1 MNSYKIYLTKSAE
14 LARLISRGL
23 REETPW
29 CKKGGTAIS
38 VSNSNGAADSNECIP
53 ELFYGQ
59 GYCYA
64 MIEYRNGPD
73 DSCPEY
79 SLVIC

>member
-1 MNSYKIYLTKSAE
+1 MNSYKIYLTKNAD
-14 LARLISRGL
+14 AAHLISRGL
-23 REETPW
+23 REATPW
-29 CKKGGTAIS
+29 SKDGGATIS
-38 VSNSNGAADSNECIP
+38 IAHGCGEENSKIP
-53 ELFYGQ
+53 PCYQRGR
-59 GYCYA
+59 YYA

>member
-1 MNSYKIYLTKSAE
+1 MNSYKIYLTKNAE
-14 LARLISRGL
+14 AARLISRGL

-29 CKKGGTAIS
+29 IKDGGTAIS
-38 VSNSNGAADSNECIP
+38 VSNGAIWEGDDKIP
-53 ELFYGQ
+53 AVYYGK
-59 GYCYA
+59 GYYYA

-79 SLVIC
+79 SLIIL

>member
-1 MNSYKIYLTKSAE
+1 MNSYKIYLTKNAE
-14 LARLISRGL
+14 AARLISRGL

-29 CKKGGTAIS
+29 IKDGGTAIS
-38 VSNSNGAADSNECIP
+38 VSNGAAESNEFIP
-53 ELFYGQ
+53 ELFYDQ
-59 GYCYA
+59 GYHFA